1 MLVLYKM
8 AGAHPHWL
16 IALTA
21 GDFDRDGR
29 QDLVIGDTY
38 GIVRYFRNLGP
49 VDDPEARVNFA
60 EPIEVG
66 NLGIRGL
73 VDTTDWNRDGWPDVI
88 ASSANGRV
96 RVFLNT
102 KDPGVELFAEGVDP
116 QLPPISQPRV
126 IMVDLN
132 GDGDEDMYLPS
143 TLGACFIERSFL
155 ERGYA
160 QATILKLETAP
171 PDR

>member
-1 MLVLYKM
+1 
-8 AGAHPHWL
+8 
-16 IALTA
+16 
-21 GDFDRDGR
+21 
-29 QDLVIGDTY
+29 
-38 GIVRYFRNLGP
+38 
-49 VDDPEARVNFA
+49 
-60 EPIEVG
+60 
-66 NLGIRGL
+66 
-73 VDTTDWNRDGWPDVI
+73 
-88 ASSANGRV
+88 V

-102 KDPGVELFAEGVDP
+102 TDDGGVRFADGIDP

-126 IMVDLN
+126 IMADLN

-160 QATILKLETAP
+160 RATILKLEMSP